1 MELIRGLHNLKPVH
15 NGCVASI
22 GNYDGLHRGHRSV
35 LERLVERGK
44 SMEMPVTVVTFDP
57 TPQEYFMGSDAPP
70 RLMTL
75 RDKVEVFERLGV
87 DRALILWFNDDLAM
101 MRPEDFVNRCLIEG
115 LGVRHLI
122 VGDDFRF
129 GYRRQGDFG
138 LLQAMGREAGFEVQ
152 SMDGLLEAGER
163 ISSSRIRAAL
173 ADGDIESSAK
183 LFGHPFSITGRVA
196 HGDRRGRF
204 WGFPTANIK
213 MCRRRLPLTGVYA
226 VSVDIEGVGDAFP
239 GVANAGVRPTVDGV
253 HPLLEVH
260 LLDFSSQ
267 IYGHHIRVTLV
278 HKLRDEQRFE
288 SEQALREQIAADVV
302 ETRALFE
309 KMATPS

>member
-1 MELIRGLHNLKPVH
+1 MELIRGLHNLKPAH
-15 NGCVASI
+15 SGCVASI

-35 LERLVERGK
+35 LERLVGHGR

-57 TPQEYFMGSDAPP
+57 TPQEYFLGGDAPP

-75 RDKVEVFERLGV
+75 RDKVEVLERLGV

-101 MRPEDFVNRCLIEG
+101 MKPEDFVTRCLIEG
-115 LGVRHLI
+115 LGVRHLV

-129 GYRRQGDFG
+129 GYKRRGDFQ
-138 LLQAMGREAGFEVQ
+138 LLQRMGGAAGFEVQ
-152 SMDGLLEAGER
+152 SMDSFLEEGER

-173 ADGDIESSAK
+173 AEGDIESAAR

-196 HGDRRGRF
+196 HGDRRGRL

-226 VSVDIEGVGDAFP
+226 VRVDIEGVGDAFP
-239 GVANAGVRPTVDGV
+239 GVANAGIRPTVDGFR
-253 HPLLEVH
+253 PLLEVH
-260 LLDFSSQ
+260 LLDFNSQ
-267 IYGHHIRVTLV
+267 IYGHHIRVTFV

-288 SEQALREQIAADVV
+288 SEEALCNQIAADVL
-302 ETRALFE
+302 EARDLF
-309 KMATPS
+309 ANRTTPS